1 MNCSGACAV
10 AVGLFFALT
19 ALPVAARAAVDAS
32 ASRPAV
38 WIAHD
43 TIVDLENLPKQ
54 YTCDDL
60 WYKFRDV
67 LLALGA
73 RPDLKIT
80 FYQCG
85 RSPSVHLQ
93 FSLPRVV
100 SGSDIKY
107 ASLQATKGTFLLRA
121 GRPPTLRASDCELVR
136 QIKSAFLSELP
147 VRVMSYRLACDAP
160 RIEARRYRLSVQAL
174 TPVSAERPV
183 AASTGGQRVQS
194 AQGGG

>member
-107 ASLQATKGTFLLRA
+107 ASLQATNGTFLLRA

-136 QIKSAFLSELP
+136 QIKETLLPELP
-147 VRVMSYRLACDAP
+147 VRVRSYRFTCEAP
-160 RIEARRYRLSVQAL
+160 RAEARQYRLSVQAL
-174 TPVSAERPV
+174 KRVSAPAV
-183 AASTGGQRVQS
+183 AANTEGRRAPSRG
-194 AQGGG
+194 